1 MNFFTFLTKYHT
13 RIVVMII
20 LTIAVSFSVIAYSN
34 KYDNTKKLIKHIS
47 SIEETL
53 VKIKSYP
60 SVSGNTVTFMAEIID
75 APEAKLNG
83 LKMNV
88 NLKRYTK
95 GVLYPGDVLILD
107 GLIFH
112 GEEKRNTGGFDNI
125 EYNKSLNTYGTIF
138 CDENADVSL
147 YYETKNQFMKKMST
161 FRTKFMNKADEMLL
175 PRFSGIAKALVT
187 GDRTSIYPID
197 KTSFQHS
204 GVYHIVAISGL
215 HLNIFIMVFA
225 YFISSLKIKRS
236 KKAIMSAIIC
246 TLVGSFVLIFTGFG
260 TSVIR
265 AFVML
270 IISLGC
276 AIFCRKYSP
285 KNSLFMT
292 TVIIIALMPW
302 AFYSV
307 GFKLSVLSTLGVL
320 ISADLIKYLH
330 TTDRLSRLASYSIV
344 GTAITSFVCAAV
356 TLPVTADAFGYLAV
370 YSFLSNILILPLMAP
385 ALCGCVLFGIAAL
398 AELNTVARLIAYPLS
413 FILRLILFFADF
425 VASLPMSTI
434 NLYPKYTLF
443 TVIFICFIA
452 LGIYFLK
459 KRRIIAA
466 FTTLFI
472 FMVAV
477 GFNFVYNKDNSNAK
491 VIFPYT
497 GQGDAAIVTFP
508 GDKAFMIDFGSNSY
522 TEYLL
527 DEVRLSL
534 VKYNIKKLDAVFVS
548 HFHTDHISGI
558 IWLTENGY
566 INNILVPKDFDKKD
580 TESMENFNKLLAA
593 SLKSHTP
600 ISYLDSK
607 SSLKY
612 GDDICFDVILPT
624 EGMDLDANDMSLV
637 LKFTYGDT
645 SFLFTGDISN
655 KTTKYLYQKDI
666 DCNVIKIPHHGS
678 KSSDDSIFIKAV
690 SPEYALISCGENN
703 VYKHPDDEVIET
715 LDNLDVKT
723 YRTDRDGTVTFYL
736 DKNSIK
742 SIKTMR

>member
-13 RIVVMII
+13 RIAVMII

-53 VKIKSYP
+53 VKIQSYP
-60 SVSGNTVTFMAEIID
+60 SASGNTVTFMAEIID

-88 NLKRYTK
+88 NLKSYTK

-125 EYNKSLNTYGTIF
+125 EYNKSLNTYGTIY

-147 YYETKNQFMKKMST
+147 YYKTKNQFMKKMST

-215 HLNIFIMVFA
+215 HLNIFIMVFS

-236 KKAIMSAIIC
+236 KKAILSAIIC

-270 IISLGC
+270 IISLGS

-330 TTDRLSRLASYSIV
+330 TTNRLSRLASYSIV

-522 TEYLL
+522 TKYLL

-566 INNILVPKDFDKKD
+566 ISNILVPKDFDKKD

-624 EGMDLDANDMSLV
+624 EEMDLDANDMSLV

-666 DCNVIKIPHHGS
+666 DCDVIKIPHHGS